1 MQVDI
6 REIQSGSE
14 VRDADGAKLGMVVSV
29 GLDHVRVKTDGLF
42 AKEYFVP
49 RSAIVDVEERRVEI
63 DTPKSELDNRGWD
76 QPPTEPVSTATGQD
90 RS

>member
-1 MQVDI
+1 MQLDI

-29 GLDHVRVKTDGLF
+29 GIDHVRVKTDGVF

-49 RSAIVDVEERRVEI
+49 RSAIVEVEERRIEI
-63 DTPKSELDNRGWD
+63 DSPKSEIDNRGWS
-76 QPPTEPVSTATGQD
+76 QPPTESPSSESDQGQ
-90 RS
+90 S